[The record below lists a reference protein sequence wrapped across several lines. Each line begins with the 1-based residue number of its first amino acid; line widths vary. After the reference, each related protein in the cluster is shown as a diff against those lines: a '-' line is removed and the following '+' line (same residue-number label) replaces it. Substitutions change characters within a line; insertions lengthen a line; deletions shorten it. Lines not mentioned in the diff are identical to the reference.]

1 MSLTSAVHVAAALE
15 AGKHVICDKPMAM
28 NGQEAEQ
35 MVEAAKQHPDQA
47 NICMFIPFLFT
58 CLCMTADTLPASHQQ
73 CPNMQPQQCPVIPC
87 CCVCTAY
94 FYNGL
99 LDLFF
104 LRCGSRAA
112 QHVFS
117 NCNSHTNEVH

>member
-1 MSLTSAVHVAAALE
+1 MSLTWAVHAAAALE

-47 NICMFIPFLFT
+47 SICVFISSLFT
-58 CLCMTADTLPASHQQ
+58 CLYMIADMLPAFHQQ

-87 CCVCTAY
+87 CV
-94 FYNGL
+94 
-99 LDLFF
+99 
-104 LRCGSRAA
+104 
-112 QHVFS
+112 
-117 NCNSHTNEVH
+117 